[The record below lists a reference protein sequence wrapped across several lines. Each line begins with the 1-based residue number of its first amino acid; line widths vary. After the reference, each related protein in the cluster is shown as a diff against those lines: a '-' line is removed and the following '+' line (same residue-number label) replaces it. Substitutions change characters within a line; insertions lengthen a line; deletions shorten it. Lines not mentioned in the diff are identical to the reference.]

1 MLEVLRNR
9 AEELIE
15 NDKKKY
21 ELILNILKD
30 DDCFM
35 KIDMDTAM
43 SILNDLGVEEK
54 EKVYI
59 ELLKRRD

>member
-15 NDKKKY
+15 TDKKKY

>member
-15 NDKKKY
+15 IDKKKY

-30 DDCFM
+30 DYCFM